1 MLMTR
6 RKTFVAL
13 PGSTIIR
20 VSNKQSSLER
30 RIEELMEALRSQWQV
45 GYEAALIE
53 LDIDPQTHIQ
63 STRNPW

>member
-1 MLMTR
+1 MTR
-6 RKTFVAL
+6 RSTYIPA
-13 PGSTIIR
+13 PGTRLTSMPKPNR
-20 VSNKQSSLER
+20 LER